1 MKYIIA
7 AGFLLIYQSIFSQT
21 NTDLFLINVND
32 GKLEVTNPI
41 NISNKEGYDNQ
52 PSFYDD
58 NDILF
63 SSTRNGQTDIALYY
77 IKTGSIDWVSNTPG
91 ASEYSPT
98 KVPNKN
104 SISAIRLDTNGLQRL
119 YTYENGSGKNEELL
133 KELKELKVGYHVW
146 YSPEILVTTVL
157 VENRMDLVIVDSKNN
172 TSKTIHKNV
181 GRSLHKIPNTT
192 LVSFVKQ
199 GDKTSTLMSLNLS
212 SVETKKIITLSD
224 KSQDI
229 CWMNDGTVL
238 TGYGKSILKFNPQT
252 DSNWNELAR
261 FSDKNINN
269 ISRLAIN
276 TTNTKLVLVAEE
288 SPEAIVQKQVETFNS
303 GNLDAFVSCYTENVL
318 VQNFPNDTLYV
329 GNSKMKTSYKK
340 YLTNNPDTKVKVTN
354 HIVIGNTVIDE
365 ELVTV
370 SGKNHQ
376 QVAIYEVTN
385 GSIGSM
391 TFIHNKSLITD
402 AAKVVQEQLD
412 AYNSRNIEA
421 FVNTYSDDV
430 EVFDFPNKSRFEGK
444 DKMRES
450 YGGFFESTPD
460 LNCEIK
466 NRIVIGNKVIDEEFL
481 TINGINYNAVA
492 IYEVE
497 NRKIAKVT
505 FVR

>member
-7 AGFLLIYQSIFSQT
+7 VGFFLVYQSIYAQT
-21 NTDLFLINVND
+21 NTDLFLININD

-41 NISNKEGYDNQ
+41 NISNNEGYDNQ

-58 NDILF
+58 DILF
-63 SSTRNGQTDIALYY
+63 SSTRNGQTDIALYR
-77 IKTGSIDWVSNTPG
+77 IKTGSIDWISNTPG

-98 KVPNKN
+98 KIPNKEEV
-104 SISAIRLDTNGLQRL
+104 SSIRLDTNGLQRL
-119 YTYENGSGKNEELL
+119 YKYEIRSGECNELL
-133 KELKELKVGYHVW
+133 KDLKVGYHVW

-157 VENRMDLVIVDSKNN
+157 VENRMDLVIVNPKINS
-172 TSKTIHKNV
+172 SKTIHKKV
-181 GRSLHKIPNTT
+181 GRSLHIIPNTN
-192 LVSFVKQ
+192 LVSFVMQ
-199 GDKTSTLMSLNLS
+199 GDERSTLMSLDPITA
-212 SVETKKIITLSD
+212 ETNKIITLTD

-252 DSNWNELAR
+252 DSNWGELVR

-276 TTNTKLVLVAEE
+276 LTNTKLVFVAEE
-288 SPEAIVQKQVETFNS
+288 SPEAIVQNQVETFNS
-303 GNLDAFVSCYTENVL
+303 GNLDAFVSCFTENVL

-329 GNSKMKTSYKK
+329 GSTKMKARYER
-340 YLTNNPDTKVKVTN
+340 YLTNNPNTMVKVTN
-354 HIVIGNTVIDE
+354 RIVIGNTVIDE
-365 ELVTV
+365 ELATV

-385 GSIGSM
+385 GKINSM
-391 TFIHNKSLITD
+391 TFIHKKSPKTD
-402 AAKVVQEQLD
+402 AEKIVQEQLD

-421 FVNTYSDDV
+421 FVSTYSEDV
-430 EVFDFPNKSRFEGK
+430 KVFDFPNKSRFEGK

-450 YGGFFESTPD
+450 YGSFFESTPD

-481 TINGINYNAVA
+481 TINKINYNAVA
-492 IYEVE
+492 IYEIE
-497 NRKIAKVT
+497 NGKIAKVT

>member
-7 AGFLLIYQSIFSQT
+7 TGFLLAYQSISSQT
-21 NTDLFLINVND
+21 NTDLFLVDIND
-32 GKLEVTNPI
+32 GKIAITDPF
-41 NISNKEGYDNQ
+41 NISNNEGYDNQ

-58 NDILF
+58 DDILF
-63 SSTRNGQTDIALYY
+63 SSTRNGQTDIALYH
-77 IKTGSIDWVSNTPG
+77 IKTSSIDWISNTPG
-91 ASEYSPT
+91 ASEYSP
-98 KVPNKN
+98 KKAPNNN

-119 YTYENGSGKNEELL
+119 YTYEKGNGKNKELL
-133 KELKELKVGYHVW
+133 KDLKVGYHVW
-146 YSPEILVTTVL
+146 YSSEILVTTVL
-157 VENRMDLVIVDSKNN
+157 VENRMDLVIVNPKND
-172 TSKTIHKNV
+172 TSKTIHKKV
-181 GRSLHKIPNTT
+181 GRSLHKIPNTN
-192 LVSFVKQ
+192 LVSFVMQ
-199 GDKTSTLMSLNLS
+199 GDKTSTLMSLNPIS
-212 SVETKKIITLSD
+212 GEQREIIPLTD

-238 TGYGKSILKFNPQT
+238 TGYGKSILKFNPKT
-252 DSNWNELAR
+252 DANWNELAR
-261 FSDKNINN
+261 FRDKNINK

-276 TTNTKLVLVAEE
+276 ATNTKLVLVAEE

-303 GNLDAFVSCYTENVL
+303 GDLDAFVSCYTDNVL

-354 HIVIGNTVIDE
+354 RIVIGNTVIVE
-365 ELVTV
+365 ELATV

-385 GSIGSM
+385 GKINSM
-391 TFIHNKSLITD
+391 TFIQRKSPITD
-402 AAKVVQEQLD
+402 AEKVVQEQLD
-412 AYNSRNIEA
+412 AYNSRNIKA

-430 EVFDFPNKSRFEGK
+430 KVFDFPNKSRFEGK
-444 DKMRES
+444 DKMQER
-450 YGGFFESTPD
+450 YGSFFESTPD

-466 NRIVIGNKVIDEEFL
+466 NRILIGNKVIDEEFL
-481 TINGINYNAVA
+481 TINKINYNAVA

-497 NRKIAKVT
+497 NGKIAKVT

>member
-7 AGFLLIYQSIFSQT
+7 AGFLLIYQSIFAQA

-41 NISNKEGYDNQ
+41 NISNKEDYDNQ

-63 SSTRNGQTDIALYY
+63 SSTRNGQTDIALYH
-77 IKTGSIDWVSNTPG
+77 IKTGSIDWVSNTAG

-98 KVPNKN
+98 KVLNKN

-119 YTYENGSGKNEELL
+119 YTYENGIGNHKELL
-133 KELKELKVGYHVW
+133 KNLKVGYHVW

-157 VENRMDLVIVDSKNN
+157 VENSMDLVIVNPKNN

-181 GRSLHKIPNTT
+181 GRSLHKIPNTN

-199 GDKTSTLMSLNLS
+199 GDKTSTLMSLNPS
-212 SVETKKIITLSD
+212 SSETKKIISLTN

-261 FSDKNINN
+261 FSNKNINN

-276 TTNTKLVLVAEE
+276 TTNTKLVLVAEA

-303 GNLDAFVSCYTENVL
+303 GNLDAFVSCYTNNVL

-354 HIVIGNTVIDE
+354 RIVIGNTVIDE
-365 ELVTV
+365 ELATV

-385 GSIGSM
+385 GRIGSM
-391 TFIHNKSLITD
+391 TFIHKKSPITD
-402 AAKVVQEQLD
+402 AEKVVQEQLD
-412 AYNSRNIEA
+412 AYNSRKIEA

-481 TINGINYNAVA
+481 TTNGINYNAVA

-497 NRKIAKVT
+497 NGKIAKVT